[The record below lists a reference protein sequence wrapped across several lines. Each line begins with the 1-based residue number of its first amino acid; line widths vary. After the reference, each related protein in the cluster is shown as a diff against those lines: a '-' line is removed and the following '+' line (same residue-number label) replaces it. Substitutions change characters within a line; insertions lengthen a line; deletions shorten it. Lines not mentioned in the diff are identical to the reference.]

1 MSENVGLETHHDADW
16 PSAYA
21 GVVLKSKLLFRLH
34 FFKDQ
39 LGQAPSKEQKLMF
52 CDNSR
57 RVLFCTGRK
66 IAKTVDLEAEVLQDG
81 LLHRN
86 DSAGVDEA
94 LFFTPNDV
102 HMVPF
107 IDRIFSRLERN
118 AILKGSVR
126 EKRRGDNTIVE
137 FAGGL
142 RWYFR
147 IEGTTGTDKNVVG
160 LRAIKV
166 VGDEQAFGSHN
177 VYRSLLQT
185 ALPDA
190 HWKLAGVPN
199 GVRRSPFYDLDQ
211 TKLGLTWSRH
221 KYPTFINP
229 LYQNDEAKARL
240 IEDYGGAETHGYKTQ
255 VLGEWGEEMF
265 SSFPAGSIA
274 IDEHPYF
281 YRELTAVGKD
291 RMMDI
296 ALMLGVPSIRCKRFA
311 VGLDYGF
318 SPDPS
323 ILTLAYGDDDDIWRV
338 YFRLRM
344 DRVPQ
349 PMQVEIIRYVITHV
363 AKGDFIGL
371 SSDHLETIQL
381 LQAED
386 PEHAYLY
393 LNASPGGSTHFEVS
407 KLRESEPDI
416 YRLLADSQR
425 KAENTSIPNKQLYIE
440 RFRSW
445 MINATTIL
453 SGRRLFLGRDSVVED
468 ELAGTTERK
477 TQAGHT
483 VYLGPADPND
493 KSRHLDHNLDS
504 LSFMV
509 HAISVGMTQQASIFT
524 EDELLLEMGW
534 AGEVSDGEETW
545 KSPW

>member
-1 MSENVGLETHHDADW
+1 MQA
-16 PSAYA
+16 AYA
-21 GVVLKSKLLFRLH
+21 GLILKSRLLFRLH
-34 FFKDQ
+34 FFRDQ
-39 LGQAPSKEQKLMF
+39 LSQEPSQEQKLMM

-66 IAKTVDLEAEVLQDG
+66 IAKTIDLEAEVLQAG
-81 LLHRN
+81 ITHRTIG
-86 DSAGVDEA
+86 DGVDEA

-107 IDRIFSRLERN
+107 VDRIFSRIDRN
-118 AILKGSVR
+118 LMLKGMVR

-160 LRAIKV
+160 LRAVAVI
-166 VGDEQAFGSHN
+166 GDEQAFGSHN

-190 HWKLAGVPN
+190 RWKLAGVPN

-211 TKLGLTWSRH
+211 TKLGANWSRH

-229 LYQNDEAKARL
+229 LYKHEGAKAQL
-240 IEDYGGAETHGYKTQ
+240 IEDYGGVETHGYKTQ

-274 IDEHPYF
+274 VGEHPYF
-281 YRELTAVGKD
+281 VRELVAVTKD
-291 RMMDI
+291 RMVDLP
-296 ALMLGVPSIRCKRFA
+296 LMLGVPFIRCKRFA
-311 VGLDYGF
+311 AGLDYGF

-323 ILTLAYGDDDDIWRV
+323 ILTVAYGDDDDVWHV
-338 YFRLRM
+338 YLRLKM
-344 DRVPQ
+344 ERVPQ
-349 PMQVEIIRYVITHV
+349 PMQVEIIRYVLSNIM
-363 AKGDFIGL
+363 KGEFVGF
-371 SSDHLETIQL
+371 SSDHLETVQL
-381 LQAED
+381 LQGED
-386 PEHAYLY
+386 QEHAHLY
-393 LNASPGGSTHFEVS
+393 LNSMPGGSTRFDVGVI
-407 KLRESEPDI
+407 REQEPDI
-416 YRLLADSQR
+416 YRLLSESERQ
-425 KAENTSIPNKQLYIE
+425 AETATVPNKQLYIE

-445 MINATTIL
+445 MINAVTPL
-453 SGRRLFLGRDSVVED
+453 AGRKFILGRDSVVED

-477 TQAGHT
+477 TQGGHT
-483 VYLGPADPND
+483 VYLGPSDPND

-504 LSFMV
+504 LSYLG
-509 HAISVGMTQQASIFT
+509 HAITVGTLAAATLFS
-524 EDELLLEMGW
+524 EEELIEAMGW
-534 AGEVSDGEETW
+534 AGEAEW
-545 KSPW
+545 ASPW

>member
-1 MSENVGLETHHDADW
+1 MPVLETHHEPTWAE
-16 PSAYA
+16 ACA
-21 GVVLKSKLLFRLH
+21 GLVLKNSLLFRLH

-39 LGQAPSKEQKLMF
+39 LGHEPSKEQKLMF
-52 CDNSR
+52 CDRSR

-66 IAKTVDLEAEVLQDG
+66 IAKTVDLEADVIQNGVLHQNNDG
-81 LLHRN
+81 
-86 DSAGVDEA
+86 GIDEA

-107 IDRIFSRLERN
+107 VDRIFSRLERN

-126 EKRRGDNTIVE
+126 DKRRGDNTVVE
-137 FAGGL
+137 FMGGL

-160 LRAIKV
+160 LRAIRV
-166 VGDEQAFGSHN
+166 VGDEQAFGSHT

-185 ALPDA
+185 ALPTA
-190 HWKLAGVPN
+190 GWKLAGVPN

-211 TKLGLTWSRH
+211 TKLGLSWSRH

-229 LYQNDEAKARL
+229 LYQTEEAKARL
-240 IEDYGGAETHGYKTQ
+240 IEDYGGKDTHGYKTQ

-274 IDEHPYF
+274 VGDHPYF
-281 YRELTAVGKD
+281 ARDLVAVGKD
-291 RMMDI
+291 RMTDL
-296 ALMLGVPSIRCKRFA
+296 ALMLGVPSIRCQRFA
-311 VGLDYGF
+311 IGLDYGF

-323 ILTLAYGDDDDIWRV
+323 ILTLAYGDEQDIWRL

-363 AKGDFIGL
+363 AKGAFIGF

-381 LQAED
+381 LQADDTENA
-386 PEHAYLY
+386 HLY
-393 LNASPGGSTHFEVS
+393 LNASPGGSTRFEVNR
-407 KLRESEPDI
+407 LRETEPDI
-416 YRLLADSQR
+416 YRLLADSER
-425 KAENTSIPNKQLYIE
+425 KAEYATIPNKQLYIE

-453 SGRRLFLGRDSVVED
+453 SGRQFFLGHDSVVED

-477 TQAGHT
+477 TQAGNT

-504 LSFMV
+504 LSYLG
-509 HAISVGMTQQASIFT
+509 HAIYVGQLQQAAVFS
-524 EDELLLEMGW
+524 EDELIEAMGF
-534 AGEVSDGEETW
+534 AGDGLSPEEEYYG
-545 KSPW
+545 

>member
-1 MSENVGLETHHDADW
+1 MEAHKEPDWLSACGGLI
-16 PSAYA
+16 
-21 GVVLKSKLLFRLH
+21 LKSQLLFRLH

-39 LGQAPSKEQKLMF
+39 LGQEPSKEQKLMF
-52 CDNSR
+52 CDKSR
-57 RVLFCTGRK
+57 RVLYCTGRK
-66 IAKTVDLEAEVLQDG
+66 IAKTVDLEADVIQTG
-81 LLHRN
+81 LLHQN
-86 DSAGVDEA
+86 EAGGVDEA

-102 HMVPF
+102 HMIPF
-107 IDRIFSRLERN
+107 IDRIFSRLDRN
-118 AILKGSVR
+118 AILKGMVKD
-126 EKRRGDNTIVE
+126 KRRGDNTIVE

-160 LRAIKV
+160 LRAIRV
-166 VGDEQAFGSHN
+166 VGDEQAFGSHT

-185 ALPDA
+185 ALPTA
-190 HWKLAGVPN
+190 GWKLAGVPN

-211 TKLGLTWSRH
+211 TKLGIPWSRH

-229 LYQNDEAKARL
+229 LYQHPEAKAQL
-240 IEDYGGAETHGYKTQ
+240 IEDYGGVETHGYKTQ

-281 YRELTAVGKD
+281 SRELTAVGKD
-291 RMMDI
+291 RMSDI
-296 ALMLGVPSIRCKRFA
+296 ALMIGVPSFRCKRFA

-323 ILTLAYGDDDDIWRV
+323 ILTVAYGDDDDIWRL

-349 PMQVEIIRYVITHV
+349 PMQVEIIRYVIANV
-363 AKGDFIGL
+363 CKGDFIGF

-386 PEHAYLY
+386 VDHAYLY
-393 LNASPGGSTHFEVS
+393 LNSMPGGSTAFDVS
-407 KLRESEPDI
+407 KLREQEPDI
-416 YRLLADSQR
+416 YRLLAESQR
-425 KAENTSIPNKQLYIE
+425 KAELATIPNKQLYIE

-453 SGRRLFLGRDSVVED
+453 SGRRFFLGRDAVVED

-477 TQAGHT
+477 TQAGNT
-483 VYLGPADPND
+483 VYLGPGDPND

-504 LSFMV
+504 LSYLG
-509 HAISVGMTQQASIFT
+509 HAIYVGMTQQASIFS
-524 EDELLLEMGW
+524 EEELLAEMGW
-534 AGEVSDGEETW
+534 AGEVTGEEVW
-545 KSPW
+545 QKPW